1 MIMTRFRASIQ
12 VKLTAVT
19 RLVSARRAE
28 ELEVGIPCFTRHG
41 YRSPWE
47 AQALQW
53 TDRFGRAYRY
63 LPYDAGRIAD
73 AEIAFSSDAALA
85 VAEASSS
92 LGSVPALPVAGIA
105 SVLCRSES
113 SASSLIDDE
122 GARRVVGN
130 LEALRDAMKTEIP
143 AGRDGIHRPS
153 PR

>member
-19 RLVSARRAE
+19 RLVSARRSE

-92 LGSVPALPVAGIA
+92 LGSVPALPVAGI
-105 SVLCRSES
+105 
-113 SASSLIDDE
+113 DDE